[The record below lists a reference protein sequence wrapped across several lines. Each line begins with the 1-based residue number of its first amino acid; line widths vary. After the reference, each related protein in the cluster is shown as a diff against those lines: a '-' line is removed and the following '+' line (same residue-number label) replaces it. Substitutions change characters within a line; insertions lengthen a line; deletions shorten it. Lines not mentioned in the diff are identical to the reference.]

1 MITIDP
7 LKHRLSLFACAQ
19 DQRQFIDSNKS
30 KPKNSRLI
38 KKYKTTKIIVSVN

>member
-38 KKYKTTKIIVSVN
+38 ENINPLKLLYP

>member
-38 KKYKTTKIIVSVN
+38 KNIKPLKLLYP